1 LRKINFGDGLRRI
14 LLGIPLLSGVL
25 NQPVLEILA
34 KLNLEGILR
43 VILGIKLYPIPK
55 NVIWMRVGLGSFL
68 MQLLLDIG

>member
-1 LRKINFGDGLRRI
+1 MRKINFGDGLRRM

-34 KLNLEGILR
+34 KLNLEEILR

-55 NVIWMRVGLGSFL
+55 M
-68 MQLLLDIG
+68 